1 MRTTNKILFFLI
13 ILLLE
18 SSNLMAQD
26 DLLSLLED
34 DEPTENYTSA
44 TFKTTR
50 VINLQSVEVT
60 APGVFDFK
68 ISHRF
73 GFINGGFSELFGLD
87 GATIRFGGDF
97 GITNRLTI
105 GVGRSSLEK
114 TYDSY
119 LKYKFLKQQS
129 GKKNIPFTAVFFAS
143 TAINTLPFRDPDRE
157 NYFSSRLFYTYQ
169 LILGRKFNENFSL
182 QLSPTVVH
190 RNLVRT
196 SSENNDVYAL
206 GIGFRQKLN
215 KRFSIN
221 AEYIYV
227 LPNQLAPGYRNSFSL
242 GVDIETGGHV
252 FQLHLTNSTS
262 MIEKGFITET
272 VGKWFDGGVHL
283 GFNISRVF
291 TINKP
296 KIN

>member
-34 DEPTENYTSA
+34 DEPTVNYTSA